1 MLPGLEME
9 AGVVHVASLVLL
21 APPLYLLLVDRPVRP
36 GAHSSYGSYWAR
48 RLGSAR
54 QARGG
59 RGSREEQEER
69 EEIRVVEKR
78 MRLRMREGLARF
90 SLVVSVERPTRVP
103 GTSRR
108 GRLQRVHGLW
118 RAPGTG

>member
-36 GAHSSYGSYWAR
+36 GTHSSYGSYWAR

-59 RGSREEQEER
+59 GGREER

-108 GRLQRVHGLW
+108 GRLQRVHG
-118 RAPGTG
+118 